1 MLEKIQINTTSEMV
15 ENVYSKLEK
24 NIVAY
29 RKTVGRPLTL
39 TEKILAGHLDESFLE
54 KNLDNDAKY
63 VFLQPDRVALQDV
76 T

>member
-1 MLEKIQINTTSEMV
+1 MV

-24 NIVAY
+24 NISAY

-39 TEKILAGHLDESFLE
+39 TEKILAGHLDENFLG
-54 KNLDNDAKY
+54 KNLDSDASY
-63 VFLQPDRVALQDV
+63 VFLQPDRVALQNDNGQMLMLQFMK